1 MPDPFRIPDNV
12 HSTRSDLTY
21 LWLWL
26 AASGLAVFFASLF
39 SAASLTGDGY
49 IPVGND
55 SFYHARRILDAV
67 SGDPGFYQFDP
78 AIHAPEGSWLTWPW
92 AYDYLASRVVLLLLF
107 LGLTEDPGTAL
118 AFLPVGFAPVN
129 IGLLVLVLRSAGIRP
144 ASAAV
149 ALVAFALSPLNQGL
163 HGVGVVDH
171 HFVELS
177 FVLVVTWLGLRWAER
192 PDVRSGGI
200 LLGLAL
206 GAAPAFHNGLFILQ
220 LPCLLAVGMQW
231 LRGRPVDRRACDTLA
246 ASLVLACLLF
256 LLPASTFWDLRFEF
270 TTHSWFHLYVAAS
283 SAIVLVLLSRISA
296 DRQGWAI
303 VAIAAVSLALPVI
316 TEAGKGASFLAGATT
331 LLDQVTEVYSPYRMF
346 AEGGGAMA
354 VAKLYSWL
362 ILLAP
367 LFLLVAA
374 WQWVTAAEL
383 PQRML
388 MASASIGL
396 ALLLLQFRLH
406 PFGFWALLVVGVW
419 LLQGAEDRL
428 RYPSLG
434 SVAIGLLVVVFA
446 YQPPLRNQLF
456 ELLPAGL
463 SAEYAV
469 TRPLYRTL
477 ENQCA
482 SSPGVVLAG
491 TDDGHPIRYHSDCSV
506 IANNFLLT
514 RQHGEK
520 VLEVQRLMGMTPDAL
535 RHDATRVDYVLVR
548 LNALFTVGEEE
559 NTANP
564 VSVIRAANPPLA
576 NALTTDTV
584 PEGFELIDELR
595 TGDERKLPFAR
606 LLRVIPPSS
615 DTPSIAN
622 PGS

>member
-1 MPDPFRIPDNV
+1 MQ
-12 HSTRSDLTY
+12 STRSDLTY
-21 LWLWL
+21 LLLWL
-26 AASGLAVFFASLF
+26 VASGLTVFVASLF
-39 SAASLTGDGY
+39 SSASLTGDGY

-78 AIHAPEGSWLTWPW
+78 AIHVPEGSWLTWPW
-92 AYDYLASRVVLLLLF
+92 AYDYLASRVVLLFLF
-107 LGLTEDPGTAL
+107 LGVADEPGTAL
-118 AFLPVGFAPVN
+118 AFLPVGFALVN
-129 IGLLVLVLRSAGIRP
+129 VGLFILVLRSAGVRP
-144 ASAAV
+144 AAASV
-149 ALVAFALSPLNQGL
+149 ALLAFALSPLNQGL

-177 FVLVVTWLGLRWAER
+177 FVLLTTWLGLRWAEH
-192 PDVRSGGI
+192 PDARSRAVV
-200 LLGLAL
+200 LGAAL

-220 LPCLLAVGMQW
+220 LPCLLAVGMHW
-231 LRGRPVDRRACDTLA
+231 LRGQTLERRACDTLA
-246 ASLVLACLLF
+246 VSLFLGCLFF
-256 LLPASTFWDLRFEF
+256 LLPAATFWDLRFEF
-270 TTHSWFHLYVAAS
+270 ATHSWFHLYVALS
-283 SAIVLVLLSRISA
+283 SAVVLVLLSRVAA

-303 VAIAAVSLALPVI
+303 VAIAAVSLALPII

-331 LLDQVTEVYSPYRMF
+331 LLDQVSEVYSPYRMF
-346 AEGGGAMA
+346 AEGGAMA

-374 WQWVTAAEL
+374 WRWVAVTEF

-388 MASASIGL
+388 MATALMGL

-406 PFGFWALLVVGVW
+406 PFGYWALLAIAVW
-419 LLQGAEDRL
+419 VLQVAEDRL
-428 RYPSLG
+428 RYPPVG
-434 SVAIGLLVVVFA
+434 TAAIGLLVVVLA
-446 YQPPLRNQLF
+446 YQPPLRSQLF
-456 ELLPAGL
+456 QLMPAGL

-469 TRPLYRTL
+469 TRPLYQTL

-482 SSPGVVLAG
+482 SSPGVVLAR

-520 VLEVQRLMGMTPDAL
+520 ALEVQRLMGMTPDAL
-535 RHDATRVDYVLVR
+535 RNDATRVDYVLIR
-548 LNALFTVGEEE
+548 LNALFSVGETE
-559 NTANP
+559 NTPNP
-564 VSVIRAANPPLA
+564 VGVIRAANPPLA
-576 NALTTDTV
+576 NALTTGTI

-595 TGDERKLPFAR
+595 TGDERDLPFAR
-606 LLRVIPPSS
+606 LFRVTPP
-615 DTPSIAN
+615 
-622 PGS
+622 

>member
-1 MPDPFRIPDNV
+1 M

-21 LWLWL
+21 LLLWL
-26 AASGLAVFFASLF
+26 VAGGLAVFIASLF

-78 AIHAPEGSWLTWPW
+78 TIHVPEGSWLTWPW
-92 AYDYLASRVVLLLLF
+92 AYDYLASRVVLMLLF
-107 LGLTEDPGTAL
+107 FGIAEEPGTAL

-129 IGLLVLVLRSAGIRP
+129 VGLFVLVLRSAGVRP

-149 ALVAFALSPLNQGL
+149 ALIAFALSPLNQGL

-171 HFVELS
+171 HFVELG
-177 FVLVVTWLGLRWAER
+177 FVFLTTWLGLRWAAR
-192 PDVRSGGI
+192 PDAWSRAV
-200 LLGLAL
+200 LLGVAL

-231 LRGRPVDRRACDTLA
+231 LRGQTVDRRACDTLA
-246 ASLVLACLLF
+246 ISLVLGCLLF

-270 TTHSWFHLYVAAS
+270 TTHSWFHLYVATA
-283 SAIVLVLLSRISA
+283 SAIVLALLGRIA
-296 DRQGWAI
+296 PDRQGWAI
-303 VAIAAVSLALPVI
+303 VAIASVSLALPI
-316 TEAGKGASFLAGATT
+316 ISEAGKGASFLVGATT

-367 LFLLVAA
+367 LFLFVAA
-374 WQWVTAAEL
+374 WRWVTAADL
-383 PQRML
+383 PHRML
-388 MASASIGL
+388 MATALIGL

-406 PFGFWALLVVGVW
+406 PFGFWALLAIGAW
-419 LLQGAEDRL
+419 LLQATEDRL
-428 RYPSLG
+428 RYPPLG
-434 SVAIGLLVVVFA
+434 SVAIGLLVVVLA

-456 ELLPAGL
+456 ELMPAGL

-477 ENQCA
+477 ERQCA
-482 SSPGVVLAG
+482 SSPGIVLAG

-520 VLEVQRLMGMTPDAL
+520 VLEVQRLMGLTPDEL
-535 RHDATRVDYVLVR
+535 LNDSTRVDYVLIR
-548 LNALFTVGEEE
+548 LNALFSVGEKE
-559 NTANP
+559 NTPNP
-564 VSVIRAANPPLA
+564 VSVIRNANPPLA
-576 NALTTDTV
+576 NALTTDTI

-606 LLRVIPPSS
+606 LFKVIPRSD
-615 DTPSIAN
+615 DTPSSAT

>member
-1 MPDPFRIPDNV
+1 MQ
-12 HSTRSDLTY
+12 STRSDLTY
-21 LWLWL
+21 LLLWL
-26 AASGLAVFFASLF
+26 VASGLAVFVASLF
-39 SAASLTGDGY
+39 SSASLTGDGY

-78 AIHAPEGSWLTWPW
+78 AIHVPEGSWLTWPW

-107 LGLTEDPGTAL
+107 LGVADEPSTAL
-118 AFLPVGFAPVN
+118 AFLPAGFALVNVGFF
-129 IGLLVLVLRSAGIRP
+129 VLVLRSAGIRP
-144 ASAAV
+144 AAASV
-149 ALVAFALSPLNQGL
+149 ALLAFALSPLNQGL

-177 FVLVVTWLGLRWAER
+177 FVLLTTWLGLRWAER
-192 PDVRSGGI
+192 PEARSRAVVLGI
-200 LLGLAL
+200 AL

-220 LPCLLAVGMQW
+220 LPCLLAVGMHW
-231 LRGRPVDRRACDTLA
+231 LRGQTVERRACDLLA
-246 ASLVLACLLF
+246 VSLVLGCLLF
-256 LLPASTFWDLRFEF
+256 LLPAATFRDLRFEF
-270 TTHSWFHLYVAAS
+270 ATHSWFHLYVALS
-283 SAIVLVLLSRISA
+283 SAVVLVLLSRIAA

-303 VAIAAVSLALPVI
+303 VAIAAVSLALPIV

-346 AEGGGAMA
+346 AESGAMA

-367 LFLLVAA
+367 LFLLVTA
-374 WQWVTAAEL
+374 WRWVTATDL
-383 PQRML
+383 SHRML
-388 MASASIGL
+388 MATALMGL

-406 PFGFWALLVVGVW
+406 PFGYWALLAIAVW
-419 LLQGAEDRL
+419 ALQVAEDRL
-428 RYPSLG
+428 RYPPVG
-434 SVAIGLLVVVFA
+434 TAAIGLLVVVLA
-446 YQPPLRNQLF
+446 YQPPLRSQLF
-456 ELLPAGL
+456 QLMPAGL

-469 TRPLYRTL
+469 TRPLYQTL

-520 VLEVQRLMGMTPDAL
+520 ALEVQRLMGMTPDAL
-535 RHDATRVDYVLVR
+535 RNDATRVDYVLIR
-548 LNALFTVGEEE
+548 LNALFRVGETE
-559 NTANP
+559 NTPNP
-564 VSVIRAANPPLA
+564 VGVIRAANPPLA
-576 NALTTDTV
+576 NALTTDTI

-595 TGDERKLPFAR
+595 TGDERDLPFAR
-606 LLRVIPPSS
+606 LFRVTPP
-615 DTPSIAN
+615 
-622 PGS
+622 